1 MFKLPWIT
9 KEIML
14 TSLTLI
20 SCHSI
25 IQSEETSIAQ
35 KASKYKLLKFG
46 KIKYKPGY
54 SAFKVYQL
62 NDNPKTG
69 YIALNGV
76 KVADYNAAG
85 STPYNQVAIARLAKS
100 AYVLN
105 VDEGELVTGVKKSV
119 DSWIKDIKAQGKR
132 LIGKMTNED
141 TLSQVTSRKKGLTKT
156 SVPAKQSESKVES
169 QPSK

>member
-1 MFKLPWIT
+1 M
-9 KEIML
+9 
-14 TSLTLI
+14 
-20 SCHSI
+20 
-25 IQSEETSIAQ
+25 
-35 KASKYKLLKFG
+35 
-46 KIKYKPGY
+46 
-54 SAFKVYQL
+54 
-62 NDNPKTG
+62 
-69 YIALNGV
+69 
-76 KVADYNAAG
+76 
-85 STPYNQVAIARLAKS
+85 
-100 AYVLN
+100 LN